1 MKFFKQTSDIK
12 DVCLAPTVLIVDD
25 APTNV
30 ALLRGI
36 LAQEG
41 FRILSAG
48 DGPSA
53 RKLLSREQAD
63 LILLDVMMP
72 GETGFETCAR
82 LKSDPSTADI
92 PVIFLS
98 ALDDVKNKVTGLKS
112 GAVDYVAK
120 PVHSEEVLAR
130 VRVHLRIRETSRL
143 LARQHQ
149 ERIEQLRHA
158 QQSILVRPVD
168 CPAAAFAVY
177 YKPLEETGG
186 DFYDVLQL
194 DSDVFGYFVADIS
207 GHGVSA
213 AFLTSAIK
221 ALLRQYTGPLYS
233 PDDTMR
239 GVDSVMRQMLA
250 GEQFLTAC
258 YARLNRRSRHL
269 AVVSAGHPPLIL
281 VSESGL
287 AKVLDMD
294 SDPLG
299 IFSSAV
305 LQRKDLRVALHDRIF
320 LYSDGLIEALPGA
333 SRRVGVE
340 RLTDACVRHRT
351 TPLAEAVPAIAT
363 ALRPAARAAEDDLL
377 LLATEVTE

>member
-1 MKFFKQTSDIK
+1 VTF
-12 DVCLAPTVLIVDD
+12 APTVLIVDD

-36 LAQEG
+36 LAPEG
-41 FRILSAG
+41 FRVLSAE

-53 RKLLSREQAD
+53 RKLLSSQPAD

-72 GETGFETCAR
+72 GESGFETCAR

-98 ALDDVKNKVTGLKS
+98 ALDDVKNKVKGLKA
-112 GAVDYVAK
+112 GGVDYITK
-120 PVHSEEVLAR
+120 PVYGEEVLAR
-130 VRVHLRIRETSRL
+130 VRVHLRIRENSRL

-149 ERIEQLRHA
+149 ERIEELRNA
-158 QQSILVRPVD
+158 QQAILARPED

-186 DFYDVLQL
+186 DFYDVLQV

-221 ALLRQYTGPLYS
+221 ALLRQFAGPLYS
-233 PDDTMR
+233 PEDTMR
-239 GVDSVMRQMLA
+239 GVDSVMRQML
-250 GEQFLTAC
+250 GEEQFLTAC
-258 YARLNRRSRHL
+258 YARLNRRAHRL

-281 VSESGL
+281 VSESGI
-287 AKVLDMD
+287 ARVLDMD

-305 LQRKDLRVALHDRIF
+305 LQRKDLRVSRHDRIF
-320 LYSDGLIEALPGA
+320 LYSDGLIEASPGA

-340 RLTDACVRHRT
+340 RLTEACIRHRLK
-351 TPLAEAVPAIAT
+351 PLAEAILAIANE
-363 ALRPAARAAEDDLL
+363 LRPDAQAVEDDLL
-377 LLATEVTE
+377 LLATEVME